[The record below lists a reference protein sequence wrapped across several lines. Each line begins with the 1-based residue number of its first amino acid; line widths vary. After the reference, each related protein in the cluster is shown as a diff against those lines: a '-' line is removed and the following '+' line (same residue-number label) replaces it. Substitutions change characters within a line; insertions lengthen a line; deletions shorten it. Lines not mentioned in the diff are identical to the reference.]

1 MGAPEN
7 SFLAVI
13 FFLVLKAIRMSS
25 RKLSA
30 VKSCNYWDSLQAA
43 LMATSLVCRN
53 MFSTEMI

>member
-1 MGAPEN
+1 MGALEN

-30 VKSCNYWDSLQAA
+30 VESCNYWDSLQEA

-53 MFSTEMI
+53 TFTIETV